1 MGYSGVASLEA
12 NDAWVFGHDP
22 KPGIVSVHADR
33 YGQAIIWRR
42 LEGKLIIEHER
53 YRPWVYARHLHD
65 FEQTR
70 LEQYSFDDPNA
81 NIFVI
86 DGAANSTLNP
96 RDYRY
101 LITARDGR
109 NLEQTILRGATL
121 RTGESASSLNDLPD
135 YYTVGRVEQY
145 LMQSGRTYFHG
156 LHFADLRRLQFDLE
170 TSGFDAQHGRI
181 FMVSVRDSTG
191 FETVLEAPNDAD
203 EPAMIR
209 VLMQLIRERDPDVIE
224 NHNLFGFDLPFL
236 LARAEAHDI
245 RLELGRNPGPLEP
258 VRSAGGRRG
267 REQRYSLAG
276 RELLDTLDAV
286 WRHDFVARDM
296 PSHGLKA
303 VAKYFGVASEDREYI
318 PGHEI
323 FKTYSSNPER
333 VRRYALDD
341 VREVDAI
348 SKRLHAPAFALT
360 RMAPRRFERVAS
372 AGTATGILEPMLVRA
387 YVQAGAALPCSSDPE
402 FLEPHAGGGLHL
414 FGTGVIKHVVKA
426 DVASLYPSLIRTYG
440 IGPKCDALGVFVHV
454 VDRLTALRLEHK
466 QAAQELSA
474 NTDSLEHGEHHALQA
489 AMKLVINSAYG
500 YLGAGR
506 MALLADRAAADEIT
520 RRGREILENACNEL
534 RSRGVTL
541 IEADTDG
548 VFFSV
553 PKDWANEARERELVQ
568 SVASTLPAGLQLE
581 FDGRS
586 LAMFSHELK
595 NYALLRYDG
604 RLLVRG
610 GALHSSRSESY
621 GSRFLNQALRAL
633 LEGNIIQVRDVFL
646 ETIRSLRSRALPTSD
661 VAMGVK
667 LTKSPLQYR
676 DSRRSEAM
684 YEAMLASGFNDWRI
698 GQRVRIYRATGNR
711 WLVLKND
718 DEVQFDDPRD
728 YDVEHYVRSLK
739 DSYAQR
745 LRKAFQSEDF
755 EHLFRLEDQ
764 LGLFDRPA
772 DQIQSVFV
780 AL

>member
-1 MGYSGVASLEA
+1 MTGLEV

-33 YGQAIIWRR
+33 YGGVIIWRR
-42 LEGKLIIEHER
+42 QQGRLIVER
-53 YRPWVYARHLHD
+53 ERFRPWVYARHLHD

-81 NIFVI
+81 PFFVI
-86 DGAANSTLNP
+86 DGAATRTLGP

-109 NLEQTILRGATL
+109 NLEQTILRGAIL
-121 RTGESASSLNDLPD
+121 RTGETVSSLNDLPD

-156 LHFADLRRLQFDLE
+156 LHFSDLRRLQFDLE

-191 FETVLEAPNDAD
+191 FETVLEAPKDSD

-209 VLMQLIRERDPDVIE
+209 ALMQVIQERDPDVIE

-236 LARAEAHDI
+236 LARAETHHI
-245 RLELGRNPGPLEP
+245 KLELGRNPGPLEP

-276 RELLDTLDAV
+276 REMLDTLDAV

-323 FKTYSSNPER
+323 YKTYSSDPER

-372 AGTATGILEPMLVRA
+372 AGTATGILEPMLMRA
-387 YVQAGAALPCSSDPE
+387 YVQAGAALPCSNDPE
-402 FLEPHAGGGLHL
+402 FLEPHSGGGLHL

-520 RRGREILENACNEL
+520 RRGRGILENACKEL

-553 PKDWANEARERELVQ
+553 PETWANETRERELVQ
-568 SVASTLPAGLQLE
+568 SVAATLPAGLQLE

-610 GALHSSRSESY
+610 GALHSSRSETY
-621 GSRFLNQALRAL
+621 GSQFLNQALRSL
-633 LEGNIIQVRDVFL
+633 LEGDIVQVRNIFL
-646 ETIRSLRSRALPTSD
+646 ETIRSLRSRALPTMD

-684 YEAMLASGFNDWRI
+684 YEAMLASGFNDWRV
-698 GQRVRIYRATGNR
+698 GKRVRIYRATGNR

-764 LGLFDRPA
+764 PGLFDRPA
-772 DQIQSVFV
+772 DQIQSIFLELNQV
-780 AL
+780 

>member
-1 MGYSGVASLEA
+1 MTNLETR
-12 NDAWVFGHDP
+12 DAWVFGHDP

-42 LEGKLIIEHER
+42 EQGKLVVERER

-65 FEQTR
+65 

-86 DGAANSTLNP
+86 DGATNRMLGP

-121 RTGESASSLNDLPD
+121 RTGESTSSLNDLSG

-191 FETVLEAPNDAD
+191 FETVLEAPKDSD
-203 EPAMIR
+203 EPTMIR
-209 VLMQLIRERDPDVIE
+209 ALMQLIRERDPDVIE

-236 LARAEAHDI
+236 LARAEVHNI

-276 RELLDTLDAV
+276 REMLDTLDAV

-318 PGHEI
+318 PGVEI
-323 FKTYSSNPER
+323 YKTYSSNPER

-426 DVASLYPSLIRTYG
+426 DVASLYPSLIRTYE

-454 VDRLTALRLEHK
+454 VDRLTTLRLEHK

-520 RRGREILENACNEL
+520 RRGREILENACKEL

-553 PKDWANEARERELVQ
+553 PEAWANETRERELVQ
-568 SVASTLPAGLQLE
+568 SVAATLPAGLQLE

-621 GSRFLNQALRAL
+621 GSQFLNQALRSL
-633 LEGNIIQVRDVFL
+633 LEGNIIQVRNVFL

-661 VAMGVK
+661 VVMGVK

-698 GQRVRIYRATGNR
+698 GERVRIYRATGNR

-718 DEVQFDDPRD
+718 EEVLFDDPRD
-728 YDVEHYVRSLK
+728 YDIEHYVRSLK

>member
-1 MGYSGVASLEA
+1 MGYSGTMTGLEA

-33 YGQAIIWRR
+33 YGGAIIWRR
-42 LEGKLIIEHER
+42 QQGRLIVER
-53 YRPWVYARHLHD
+53 ERFRPWVYARHLHD
-65 FEQTR
+65 

-81 NIFVI
+81 HFFVI
-86 DGAANSTLNP
+86 DGAANRTLGT

-101 LITARDGR
+101 LISARDGR

-121 RTGESASSLNDLPD
+121 RTGDTASSLNDLPD

-145 LMQSGRTYFHG
+145 LMQSGCTYFHG
-156 LHFADLRRLQFDLE
+156 MHFADLRRLQFDLE
-170 TSGFDAQHGRI
+170 TSGFDAQNGRI

-191 FETVLEAPNDAD
+191 FETVLEAPKDSD
-203 EPAMIR
+203 EPTMIR
-209 VLMQLIRERDPDVIE
+209 SLLQVIRERDPDVIE

-236 LARAEAHDI
+236 LARAETHNI
-245 RLELGRNPGPLEP
+245 KLELGRDPGPLEP

-276 RELLDTLDAV
+276 REMLDTLDAV

-323 FKTYSSNPER
+323 YKTYSSDPER

-402 FLEPHAGGGLHL
+402 FLEPHSGGGLHL

-466 QAAQELSA
+466 QAAQALSA
-474 NTDSLEHGEHHALQA
+474 NTDTLEHGEHHALQA

-520 RRGREILENACNEL
+520 RRGREILEHACNEL

-553 PKDWANEARERELVQ
+553 PETWANEARERELVQ
-568 SVASTLPAGLQLE
+568 SVAATLPAGLQLE

-610 GALHSSRSESY
+610 GALHSSRSETY
-621 GSRFLNQALRAL
+621 GSQFLNQALRAL
-633 LEGNIIQVRDVFL
+633 LEGDIVQVRNIFL

-661 VAMGVK
+661 VTMGVK

-684 YEAMLASGFNDWRI
+684 YEAMLASGFTDWRI
-698 GQRVRIYRATGNR
+698 GERVRIYRSTGNR

-728 YDVEHYVRSLK
+728 YDVEHYVGSLK

-772 DQIQSVFV
+772 DQIQPVFC

>member
-1 MGYSGVASLEA
+1 MTGLEA
-12 NDAWVFGHDP
+12 VDAWVFGHDP

-42 LEGKLIIEHER
+42 QQGILLVERER

-65 FEQTR
+65 

-86 DGAANSTLNP
+86 DGAANRTLNP

-135 YYTVGRVEQY
+135 YYTVGRIEQY

-191 FETVLEAPNDAD
+191 FETVLEAPKDSD

-209 VLMQLIRERDPDVIE
+209 ALMQLIRERDPDVIE

-236 LARAEAHDI
+236 LARAETHNI
-245 RLELGRNPGPLEP
+245 RLSLGRNPGPLEL

-276 RELLDTLDAV
+276 REMLDTLDAV

-323 FKTYSSNPER
+323 YKTYSSNPER

-402 FLEPHAGGGLHL
+402 FLEPHSGGGLHL
-414 FGTGVIKHVVKA
+414 FGTGVIKNVVKA

-466 QAAQELSA
+466 QAAQDLST

-553 PKDWANEARERELVQ
+553 PKDWASETQERELVQ
-568 SVASTLPAGLQLE
+568 SVAATLPAGLQLE

-621 GSRFLNQALRAL
+621 GSQFLNAALRAL
-633 LEGNIIQVRDVFL
+633 LEGNIVQVRDVFL

-698 GQRVRIYRATGNR
+698 GKRVRIYRATGNR
-711 WLVLKND
+711 WLVLNND

-728 YDVEHYVRSLK
+728 YDVEHYVRILR

-745 LRKAFQSEDF
+745 LRKAFEAEDF

-772 DQIQSVFV
+772 DQIQSVFD

>member
-1 MGYSGVASLEA
+1 MTGLEV

-33 YGQAIIWRR
+33 YGGVIIWRR
-42 LEGKLIIEHER
+42 QQGRLIVER
-53 YRPWVYARHLHD
+53 ERFRPWVYARHLHD

-81 NIFVI
+81 PFFVI
-86 DGAANSTLNP
+86 DGAATRTLGP

-109 NLEQTILRGATL
+109 NLEQTILRGAIL
-121 RTGESASSLNDLPD
+121 RTGETVSSLNDLPD

-156 LHFADLRRLQFDLE
+156 LHFSDLRRLQFDLE

-191 FETVLEAPNDAD
+191 FETVLEAPKDSD

-209 VLMQLIRERDPDVIE
+209 ALMQVIQERDPDVIE

-236 LARAEAHDI
+236 LARAETHHI
-245 RLELGRNPGPLEP
+245 KLELGRNPGPLEP

-276 RELLDTLDAV
+276 REMLDTLDAV

-323 FKTYSSNPER
+323 YKTYSSDPER

-387 YVQAGAALPCSSDPE
+387 YVQAGAALPCSNDPE
-402 FLEPHAGGGLHL
+402 FLEPHSGGGLHL

-520 RRGREILENACNEL
+520 RRGRGILENACKEL

-553 PKDWANEARERELVQ
+553 PETWANETRERELVQ
-568 SVASTLPAGLQLE
+568 SVAATLPAGLQLE

-610 GALHSSRSESY
+610 GALHSSRSETY
-621 GSRFLNQALRAL
+621 GSQFLNQALRSL
-633 LEGNIIQVRDVFL
+633 LEGDIVQVRNIFL
-646 ETIRSLRSRALPTSD
+646 ETIRSLRSRALPTMD

-684 YEAMLASGFNDWRI
+684 YEAMLASGFNDWRV
-698 GQRVRIYRATGNR
+698 GKRVRIYRATGNR

-764 LGLFDRPA
+764 PGLFDRPA
-772 DQIQSVFV
+772 DQIQSIFLELNQV
-780 AL
+780 